1 MMKEIIDE
9 LSAVRRRVGPGTLAA
24 GAAHTLT
31 LRRTYDAP
39 VEDVW
44 DAITTRERISR
55 WFLPISGD
63 LRLGGRY
70 QLEGNAGGEILHCEP
85 PHTLK
90 VTWGMGEGDPSE
102 VEVRLSGTGDATE
115 LVLEHT
121 AIVPPE
127 MWDTYGPGAVGVG
140 WDLALLGLALY
151 VRGQSIEE
159 SEREAWSRS
168 DEARAFMTDSAAA
181 WAAAHEEAGATPEQ
195 ASTGAKHTTE
205 FYAPSQ

>member
-1 MMKEIIDE
+1 MKDIIDE
-9 LSAVRRRVGPGTLAA
+9 LSAVRRRVGTGPLAA
-24 GAAHTLT
+24 GEARTLT

-44 DAITTRERISR
+44 DAITTPERIAR

-70 QLEGNAGGEILHCEP
+70 QLEGNAGGEILRCEP

-90 VTWGMGEGDPSE
+90 VGWGMGEGDPSE
-102 VEVRLSGTGDATE
+102 VEVRLTQVTLDGTE

-121 AIVPPE
+121 ALVPPE

-140 WDLALLGLALY
+140 WDLALLGLARHL
-151 VRGQSIEE
+151 RGQSIEE
-159 SEREAWSRS
+159 SDRDAWSRS
-168 DEARAFMTDSAAA
+168 DEAKAFMADSATA
-181 WAAAHEEAGATPEQ
+181 WAAAHEASGATAEQ
-195 ASTGAKHTTE
+195 ANAAAVHTRE